1 MTIIV
6 HPDEVAFWERHNAE
20 HGWDYEPRGFT
31 RGFWAEACQ
40 HPATSGWHAAS
51 ESKSPSCD
59 DIGYIPLLFEM
70 DADVFRAAFAAWV
83 PDARQLN
90 ERCKGIV
97 GPTIRTILRAPGLT
111 RVGGL
116 MVGDQRFDERVEIS
130 EVWGRD
136 LPQRWRRHASIREV
150 TSDGLAHY
158 YWH

>member
-1 MTIIV
+1 MTIHA
-6 HPDEVAFWERHNAE
+6 HPDEVAFSERHNAE
-20 HGWDYEPRGFT
+20 QGWCYEPRGFT
-31 RGFWAEACQ
+31 RGFWTQACQ
-40 HPATSGWHAAS
+40 HLATSGWSPS
-51 ESKSPSCD
+51 ESPAYD
-59 DIGYIPLLFEM
+59 DIGYSPLLFEM

-83 PDARQLN
+83 PDARQVTV
-90 ERCKGIV
+90 RCKGIV

-116 MVGDQRFDERVEIS
+116 IVGDQRFDERVEIN

-136 LPQRWRRHASIREV
+136 LPQQWRRHAAIREV